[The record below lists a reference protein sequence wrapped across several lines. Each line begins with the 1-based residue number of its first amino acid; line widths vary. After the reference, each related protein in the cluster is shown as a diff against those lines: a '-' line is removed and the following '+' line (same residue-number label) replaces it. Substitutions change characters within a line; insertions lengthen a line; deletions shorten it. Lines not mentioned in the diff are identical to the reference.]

1 MKSNCFSRYTY
12 ARSWRV
18 SLLLAGLLLAA
29 AILPLLAP
37 TIQAQV
43 LYGTLVG
50 NVTDASGGAV
60 VSASVKAMERGTQLV
75 RDAVT
80 NDTGAYNFQNLPPGT
95 YDLTVTAPGFTTYN
109 QQGIVLNVNS
119 VQRHDLTLQV
129 GQVAETVNVQASA
142 VTLQTDKADVS
153 AEIPAAIIQ
162 DLPLPRYRNFQ
173 SLINLVPGAN
183 PARFQNANT
192 DSPQRS
198 LATNVN
204 GTSRRDNT
212 TRIDGT
218 ATMQLQLSHA
228 MYIPAAESIE
238 VVNVTTDAADA
249 EQGLSGGS
257 SITMTTKSGTN
268 QIHGS
273 AFAYHMDN
281 AFIAKDYFFKGAR
294 TPKNIIN
301 DDGGTI
307 GGAIKKDKLF
317 YFASYDITKERT
329 NFNLLYTLPTAN
341 QRAGDFSSYANTAIF
356 NPNTGDSAGRGRT
369 QFTNNIVPQSML
381 NPISL
386 KFQSL
391 IPDTNQSGIINNF
404 FNSGNDI
411 TNRDQVEGKGN
422 YNLTPN
428 HTMFLK
434 YGLFKAAIR
443 GLGGLGAAQG
453 QCLCTGGAT
462 GDGAGNTLVQTSTF
476 GQTKTFGAHFIYD
489 MTIGW
494 SREAQTVDQTLR
506 GNNFALNTLGIPGT
520 NGPQI
525 NQSGHIRIDL
535 NNQYAGLGNFDNW
548 MPAERHEMVFDMTQN
563 FSYQKDAHSLRWG
576 FEGIHNRLNHFQP
589 GPATQGN
596 AFFTDGMTALNG
608 GPSTNQFNTWAA
620 YLLGTVQ
627 QWQKGV
633 QWEEAYAIDWQYGLY
648 FRDRWQVNNKLTVS
662 LGVRYELFPMM
673 HRAGAHHSGIEN
685 YDPNTNLVYMGG
697 NGNNPSGLG
706 ITTSHKMF
714 TPRVGIAYRL
724 NDKTVIRT
732 GYGMNIDPQ
741 PFLGWNRAQWPA
753 AITGTFVGPNSF
765 TPFDTWQQG
774 IPPIIGPPAGTASV
788 LADPKAS
795 ITFFPQTVVRT
806 YFQSWNFFIERQLP
820 GDAVF
825 ALGYVGTESTHIR
838 GNLELN
844 AAYPG
849 TGTAGQPFNARY
861 PVVAGYAGLPGNTG
875 RTASTALSDGQFSA
889 NYHSLQ
895 MSINKRVR
903 NGLTLKGNYTWAH
916 SLGMYGTGDTGA
928 TLVFPLP
935 EMRRRNYGNSL
946 FDVRHNLEM
955 SYIYELPFGKG
966 RKFVT
971 TGIASKVAGGWQ
983 LNGIFAAYSG
993 RPFNVTSSSTA
1004 CNCPLAASTFTANQV
1019 KSNVTKLGYPEQW
1032 FDKSAFAPVTSR
1044 TGTLADF
1051 GNMNVQQLFAPGMI
1065 NLDTSVFR
1073 DFRVTERFGLQF
1085 RGELFNI
1092 TNTPHFNAPDGN
1104 ASASTFMVI
1113 NSSFGSRFAQD
1124 ANNRIIRFALRLHW

>member
-1 MKSNCFSRYTY
+1 MDVR
-12 ARSWRV
+12 ARSRGLLRATVGIIAVCVV
-18 SLLLAGLLLAA
+18 SLLLAPAA
-29 AILPLLAP
+29 E
-37 TIQAQV
+37 AQV

-60 VSASVKAMERGTQLV
+60 VGAAVKVINTGTQLV
-75 RDAVT
+75 RDTTT
-80 NDTGAYNFQNLPPGT
+80 NDAGVYTFQNLPAGT
-95 YDLTVTAPGFTTYN
+95 YDLTVSASGFTTYT
-109 QQGIVLNVNS
+109 QLGIILNVNT

-129 GQVAETVNVQASA
+129 GQVAETVKVEASA

-153 AEIPAAIIQ
+153 AEIPATIIQ

-173 SLINLVPGAN
+173 SLINLVPGAT

-204 GTSRRDNT
+204 GTSRRDNS

-218 ATMQLQLSHA
+218 LTMQLQLSHA

-268 QIHGS
+268 QFHGS

-301 DDGGTI
+301 DDGATI
-307 GGAIKKDKLF
+307 GGPIKKDKLF
-317 YFASYDITKERT
+317 FFASYDIIKERT

-341 QRAGDFSSYANTAIF
+341 QRAGDFSQYPNTAIF
-356 NPNTGDSAGRGRT
+356 DPTTGDSAGRGRT
-369 QFTNNIVPQSML
+369 QFPNNIIPQSRL

-386 KFQSL
+386 KFQAL
-391 IPDTNQSGIINNF
+391 IPATNQPGIINNF

-422 YNLTPN
+422 YNLSPT

-443 GLGGLGAAQG
+443 GLGGLGEAQG

-462 GDGAGNTLVQTSTF
+462 GKGAGNTLVQTSTF
-476 GQTKTFGAHFIYD
+476 GQTKTFSPNFIYD

-506 GNNFALNTLGIPGT
+506 GTNYALDVLGIPGT
-520 NGPQI
+520 NGPNI

-535 NNQYAGLGNFDNW
+535 NNQYSGLGNFDNW
-548 MPAERHEMVFDMTQN
+548 MPAERHEMVYDMTHN
-563 FSYQKDAHSLRWG
+563 FSLQKGTHSLRWG

-608 GPSTNQFNTWAA
+608 GPPTNQFNTWAA

-627 QWQKGV
+627 QWVKGV
-633 QWEEAYAIDWQYGLY
+633 QWEEAYAIDWQFGTY
-648 FRDRWQVNNKLTVS
+648 FRDRWQVTPKLTLSV
-662 LGVRYELFPMM
+662 GVRYELFPMM
-673 HRAGAHHSGIEN
+673 HRAGAHHPGIEN
-685 YDPNTNLVYMGG
+685 YDPNTNLVYLGG

-706 ITTSHKMF
+706 ITTSHKLF

-732 GYGMNIDPQ
+732 GYGINIDPQ
-741 PFLGWNRAQWPA
+741 PFLGWNRAQWPD
-753 AITGTFVGPNSF
+753 AITGTFTGPNSF
-765 TPFDTWQQG
+765 TPFDTWQEG
-774 IPPIIGPPAGTASV
+774 IPPIVGPPAGAPTAV
-788 LADPKAS
+788 ADPKAS
-795 ITFFPQTVVRT
+795 ITFFPKTVVRT
-806 YFQSWNFFIERQLP
+806 YFQSWNFFVERQLP
-820 GDAVF
+820 SEIVF
-825 ALGYVGTESTHIR
+825 ALGYVGTESTHVR
-838 GNLELN
+838 GSIEENFAL
-844 AAYPG
+844 PG
-849 TGTAGQPFNARY
+849 TGTAGQPFNIKF
-861 PVVAGYAGLPGNTG
+861 PG
-875 RTASTALSDGQFSA
+875 RTASTSFSDGMFSG

-895 MSINKRVR
+895 TSINKRVT
-903 NGLTLKGNYTWAH
+903 NGLTLKGAYTWSHA
-916 SLGMYGTGDTGA
+916 LGMYGTGDTGA
-928 TLVFPLP
+928 SIVFMVP
-935 EMRRRNYGNSL
+935 ELRRRNYGNSL
-946 FDVRHNLEM
+946 FDVRHNFQL
-955 SYIYELPFGKG
+955 SYIYDLPFGKG
-966 RKFVT
+966 KRYLTNGLV
-971 TGIASKVAGGWQ
+971 SHVAGNWQ
-983 LNGIFAAYSG
+983 INGIFAAYSG
-993 RPFNVTSSSTA
+993 RPFNVTSSATA
-1004 CNCPLAASTFTANQV
+1004 CNCPLAVTSGNFTADQINPVV
-1019 KSNVTKLGYPEQW
+1019 KKLGTPDQW
-1032 FDKSAFAPVTSR
+1032 FDKTAFAPVTRR

-1051 GNMNVQQLFAPGMI
+1051 GNMNLYQLRAPGMV

-1073 DFRVTERFGLQF
+1073 EFSLTERFKLQF
-1085 RGELFNI
+1085 RTEFFNI

-1124 ANNRIIRFALRLHW
+1124 ATNRIIRFALRLHW